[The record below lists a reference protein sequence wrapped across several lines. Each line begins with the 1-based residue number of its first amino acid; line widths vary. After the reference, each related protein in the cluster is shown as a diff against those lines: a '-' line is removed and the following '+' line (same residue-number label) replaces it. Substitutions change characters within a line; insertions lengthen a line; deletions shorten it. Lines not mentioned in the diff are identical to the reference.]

1 MQPPAKHEQITG
13 GIFLLLIGWKSWL
26 KFSLIGTSVEAR
38 ASNATIKPINTDAI
52 HRNKNSSEPMQPA
65 AKQGKTHTHVRA
77 KSRVAWFYFLLA
89 DEMAEEFVN
98 LSQG

>member
-1 MQPPAKHEQITG
+1 MQPPAKHEQIAS
-13 GIFLLLIGWKSWL
+13 GIFLLLIGWKSCL
-26 KFSLIGTSVEAR
+26 KFSLIV
-38 ASNATIKPINTDAI
+38 SNATIKPINTDAI